1 MPQHEPIDQLYQKLL
16 AMHEDAF
23 VAGRFDLAYHVLAA
37 ALHAAE
43 EVPSIELLMAVRDL
57 AEKRQEAL
65 DTMEPQ
71 HRLSSLSAGRR
82 GHTAQ
87 YTALATIATSIKGRI
102 EADLAVERG
111 HRAMRKGAVKSTG

>member
-1 MPQHEPIDQLYQKLL
+1 MSHREPAEELYQKLL

-23 VAGRFDLAYHVLAA
+23 AAGRFDVAYHVLAA

-57 AEKRQEAL
+57 AEQRQKAL
-65 DTMEPQ
+65 DAMEPQ

-82 GHTAQ
+82 GHTPQ
-87 YTALATIATSIKGRI
+87 YTALATIAMSVKGRI
-102 EADLAVERG
+102 EADNAVERG
-111 HRAMRKGAVKSTG
+111 HRAMGKRGVKSPG